1 MKRVF
6 LPILLAALV
15 LGILAGCFPP
25 QQSQSQQSSAPV
37 SFMVSGDPQEYKAYE
52 SLVAAFEAANPDVEI
67 ELRYVPDDKEY
78 RRRLAADFSANV
90 PPDVMLMNYRRIG
103 DFAANGALEPL
114 DGYLQ
119 SSQALSVND
128 LYEPAVKAFQYNDQ
142 QWCVPQN
149 VSSLVVYYNKNLFDA
164 AGVPYPTNDWNWDDF
179 VNAGLALTQDTNGDG
194 ATDQYGAGIDPIL
207 YRLAPFIWQIGGE
220 LVDDPVN
227 PTQLVLDSPTA
238 LAAFQWF
245 VDLQVK
251 HHIVPDAVAE
261 ASESSESRFL
271 NGTLGMFFDSRRGT
285 PTFRTITDFDWDV
298 APLPNGSQ
306 PASILHSDG
315 YCMAAGSKSKEA
327 AWKLIEFANSQPGQE
342 LMAKTG
348 RTVPSMRAVA
358 ESAAF
363 LEPDNPP
370 ANSQV
375 WVDIVPTVRQ
385 VPTMPGWVAIEDAAS
400 AEIERAFY
408 GQATVEE
415 AAAAAVARTKELFPA
430 TAQP

>member
-1 MKRVF
+1 MKRIV
-6 LPILLAALV
+6 LLSLLV
-15 LGILAGCFPP
+15 MTAFGSLAGCAAPP
-25 QQSQSQQSSAPV
+25 RQTPV
-37 SFMVSGDPQEYKAYE
+37 SFMVSGGPEEFKAYE
-52 SLVAAFEAANPDVEI
+52 SLVAAFEAANPDLDVQ
-67 ELRYVPDDKEY
+67 LRYIPDDGEY

-90 PPDVMLMNYRRIG
+90 PPDVMLMNYRRMA
-103 DFAANGALEPL
+103 DFAGNGALEPL
-114 DGYLQ
+114 GSFLDKSQ
-119 SSQALSVND
+119 SLSLGD
-128 LYEPAVKAFQYNDQ
+128 LYEPAVKAFQLANQ
-142 QWCVPQN
+142 QWCIPQN

-164 AGVPYPTNDWNWDDF
+164 AGIPYPSNDWTWDDF
-179 VNAGLALTQDTNGDG
+179 LNAGLALTSDTDGDG
-194 ATDQYGAGIDPIL
+194 VTDQYGAGIEPIL

-220 LVDDPVN
+220 LVDDAVN

-245 VDLQVK
+245 VDLQLK

-261 ASESSESRFL
+261 AGESSESRFL

-298 APLPNGSQ
+298 APLPRGSQ
-306 PASILHSDG
+306 PASIMHSDG
-315 YCMAAGSKSKEA
+315 YCMAAGSKAKEA
-327 AWKLIEFANSQPGQE
+327 AWRFIEFANSRAGQE
-342 LMAKTG
+342 LMVTTG

-358 ESAAF
+358 ESPAF

-375 WVDIVPTVRQ
+375 WVDVVPTLRQ
-385 VPTMPGWVAIEDAAS
+385 VPTMAGWVAVEDAAS

-415 AAAAAVARTKELFPA
+415 AAAAAVARTREFFNPA
-430 TAQP
+430 AQP